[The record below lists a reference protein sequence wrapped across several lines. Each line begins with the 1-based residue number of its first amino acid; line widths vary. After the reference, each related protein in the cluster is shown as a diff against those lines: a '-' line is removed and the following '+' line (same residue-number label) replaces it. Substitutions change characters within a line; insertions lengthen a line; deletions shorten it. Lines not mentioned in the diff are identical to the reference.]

1 MTARE
6 NEIVVYQ
13 PNETVRKNVQLEN
26 EAQKKEQIESDAYL
40 GVVTVDMFAECGRAG
55 AR

>member
-1 MTARE
+1 MNAHE
-6 NEIVVYQ
+6 KLISVKQ

-40 GVVTVDMFAECGRAG
+40 GVVTVDMLAECGRAG